1 MKVTVK
7 VMKAR
12 YGVSC
17 ITSKGSAPVCPL
29 GLFHLN
35 ARFFQPNTTIL
46 LPLLLT
52 LIFGASLT
60 SPFVLLR

>member
-1 MKVTVK
+1 MNVIVK

-12 YGVSC
+12 YGVLC
-17 ITSKGSAPVCPL
+17 ITSKGCAPACPL

-35 ARFFQPNTTIL
+35 ARFFQLSTTIL